1 MLELISLFVVK
12 ILDNLISTAKSITVY
27 KNKEILSS
35 VLVIISQFLFYFVI
49 KQVILDSSM
58 LSIIIASV
66 ASGLGT
72 YMAMKIN
79 NKFQKDML
87 YMNIITC
94 KNKDDIES
102 LCNYLIK
109 NKIKYIV
116 NDSYTRSWDTT
127 YSAMIFS
134 NTKEQSKLIDK
145 FINETDTKYLRQIIK

>member
-1 MLELISLFVVK
+1 MTELIILFVIK

-35 VLVIISQFLFYFVI
+35 LLVIISQFMFYFVI
-49 KQVILDSSM
+49 KQVMLDNSM
-58 LSIIIASV
+58 LSIIIASI

-72 YMAMKIN
+72 FIAMKIN
-79 NKFQKDML
+79 VKFQKDML
-87 YMNIITC
+87 YMNIVTC
-94 KNKDDIES
+94 KNKNDIEK

-116 NDSYTRSWDTT
+116 NDSYTKGWDTT
-127 YSAMIFS
+127 YSIMIFS

-145 FINETDTKYLRQIIK
+145 FMQKTDVKYLRQVIK